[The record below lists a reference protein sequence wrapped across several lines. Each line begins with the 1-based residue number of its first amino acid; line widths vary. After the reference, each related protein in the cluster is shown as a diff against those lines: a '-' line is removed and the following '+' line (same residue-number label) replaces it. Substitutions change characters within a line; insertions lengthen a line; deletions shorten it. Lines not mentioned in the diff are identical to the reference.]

1 MPTSVLL
8 AVLAGA
14 GLLALAPALVRRY
27 DADERMAAEL
37 EASQAR
43 VLERKPRETAAV
55 DASPA
60 RGLGDTQEVD
70 ENAASLLESE
80 TPSSVAEA
88 VAAEST
94 ASVDTESSEVAR
106 PSAWERSGARQGTSV
121 RWEPETAQDSR
132 YGKEN
137 SVGSAQMRAWWQK
150 RYRRVLFT
158 LLALNLAEIL
168 GVIFVG
174 PGFWLGVG
182 VSLAL
187 LLAFVRFLRLRV
199 VRGNAAAVQAP
210 AAARRPVYVP
220 AQANSARDDEEPEA
234 EDSGIVPGFGAEDEE
249 DPDPIPEPAAVS
261 RRRTGG
267 IRGRSY
273 ESPANL

>member
-8 AVLAGA
+8 AVLAAA

-43 VLERKPRETAAV
+43 VLERKPRQSTIPGSNPVNGPSEDSDV
-55 DASPA
+55 EES
-60 RGLGDTQEVD
+60 
-70 ENAASLLESE
+70 ASLLESE
-80 TPSSVAEA
+80 TPPSVAEA
-88 VAAEST
+88 VAAES
-94 ASVDTESSEVAR
+94 AEPVDTEPSEVAAMS
-106 PSAWERSGARQGTSV
+106 PWERSGARQGSSV
-121 RWEPETAQDSR
+121 RLEPEAAQDSR

-150 RYRRVLFT
+150 RHRQVLFT
-158 LLALNLAEIL
+158 LLALNLAEIA

-174 PGFWLGVG
+174 PGFWLGLG

-199 VRGNAAAVQAP
+199 VRSNVAARRAAV
-210 AAARRPVYVP
+210 RRPVYVP
-220 AQANSARDDEEPEA
+220 VQSTSARETEGGADDT
-234 EDSGIVPGFGAEDEE
+234 GIVPGFEDEE
-249 DPDPIPEPAAVS
+249 PDPDPIPEPAAVS